1 MATPGK
7 GFRAGG
13 DAAPLQDPPP
23 GGLRPT
29 RALAGRK
36 GCPASAGRAPGWE
49 AGAAGGRVH
58 GGGGGAHDS
67 PARQAGGLR
76 SPGEAPG
83 GLTQVRGA
91 EPERAQPSQPA
102 QPPAGRSRRAEAART
117 MARDPEEV
125 NRLTESTYRNV
136 MEQFNPGLRNL
147 INLGKNYEKAV
158 NVMVLAGRAYYDSV
172 AKIGD
177 IAVASPVSKEL
188 GHVLIE
194 ISIAQKKLN
203 DSLDESFKKFHKEI
217 VSELEKKTELDVKF
231 MNATLKR
238 YQNEHRSKLDSLEK
252 SQAELKKIR
261 RKSQGGRNAMKYEH
275 KETEYLETVTS
286 RQNDIQRFIAEGCRE
301 ALLEE
306 KKRFCFLVDK
316 HCSFAQHMQY
326 YHSECTELLNSKLP
340 GWLETCGDATKVPEK
355 IMNMIEEIKTPGST
369 PISGTPLPSPMID
382 RRTVVANNYD
392 SLSRNSAKVPPAP
405 SGRAFTSPLVDMF
418 NPSKAPSEISNNNL
432 TDHAEDSSL
441 SRSTSVA
448 TGLHIMKRQKVKTIF
463 PHTAGSNKTLLSFAQ
478 GDIVTL
484 VVAEERDGWLYGEH
498 DVTKVKG
505 WFPSSY
511 TKPLEDPAE
520 ESVRAPVPSPAPVR
534 SISSVNLTERGSG
547 VVLPPPD
554 YLVPAQTRAT
564 PEARIEPSKSTA
576 VKMSVAKPESTAPK
590 PNMNG
595 ILKPPFL
602 SGENPFATVKLRP
615 TVTNDRSAPIL
626 R

>member
-1 MATPGK
+1 
-7 GFRAGG
+7 
-13 DAAPLQDPPP
+13 
-23 GGLRPT
+23 
-29 RALAGRK
+29 
-36 GCPASAGRAPGWE
+36 
-49 AGAAGGRVH
+49 
-58 GGGGGAHDS
+58 
-67 PARQAGGLR
+67 
-76 SPGEAPG
+76 
-83 GLTQVRGA
+83 
-91 EPERAQPSQPA
+91 
-102 QPPAGRSRRAEAART
+102 
-117 MARDPEEV
+117 
-125 NRLTESTYRNV
+125 

-158 NVMVLAGRAYYDSV
+158 NAMIVAGRAYYDGV

-217 VSELEKKTELDVKF
+217 IVELEKKTELDVKY

-238 YQNEHRSKLDSLEK
+238 YQNEHRNKLDSLEK

-261 RKSQGGRNAMKYEH
+261 RKSQGGKNTLKFEH
-275 KETEYLETVTS
+275 KEIEYLETVTS
-286 RQNDIQRFIAEGCRE
+286 RQSDIQRFIAEGCRE

-316 HCSFAQHMQY
+316 HCSFAQHMK
-326 YHSECTELLNSKLP
+326 YHHVECSELLNSKLP
-340 GWLETCGDATKVPEK
+340 RWLGTCSDVTKVPEK
-355 IMNMIEEIKTPGST
+355 IMNMIEEIKTPGTT
-369 PISGTPLPSPMID
+369 PVSGTPLPSPMIE
-382 RRTVVANNYD
+382 RHSVVGNHYD
-392 SLSRNSAKVPPAP
+392 SLHRNSPQVPPAP
-405 SGRAFTSPLVDMF
+405 PGRAYISPLVDMF
-418 NPSKAPSEISNNNL
+418 NDPAMVPKAPSERVNHSADH
-432 TDHAEDSSL
+432 TDDASL

-448 TGLHIMKRQKVKTIF
+448 TGLNITKRQKVKTIF

-478 GDIVTL
+478 GDLITL
-484 VVAEERDGWLYGEH
+484 LISEERDGWLYGEH

-511 TKPLEDPAE
+511 TKPLEEPVE
-520 ESVRAPVPSPAPVR
+520 ESIRLPVPSPAPVR
-534 SISSVNLTERGSG
+534 SSSSVNLSERGG

-564 PEARIEPSKSTA
+564 SETRQEPSKSIA
-576 VKMSVAKPESTAPK
+576 VKAQVAKPESTAPR
-590 PNMNG
+590 PDMNG
-595 ILKPPFL
+595 IVKPPFL